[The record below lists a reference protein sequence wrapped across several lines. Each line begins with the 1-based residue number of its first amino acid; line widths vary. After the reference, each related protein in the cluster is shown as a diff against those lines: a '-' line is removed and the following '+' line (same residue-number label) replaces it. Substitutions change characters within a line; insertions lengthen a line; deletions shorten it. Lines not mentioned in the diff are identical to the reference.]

1 MGLNSF
7 GGVVVPVS
15 IKKNIT
21 HPCNKQVGFI
31 TEIYVMLNVHGL
43 ENTVYIAVQTDITA
57 LKIER
62 TKDIGLHTR
71 YKEETLLGRR
81 D

>member
-1 MGLNSF
+1 M
-7 GGVVVPVS
+7 
-15 IKKNIT
+15 
-21 HPCNKQVGFI
+21 GFI

-62 TKDIGLHTR
+62 TKDTGLHTR